1 MKKFWGYI
9 SAFLGG
15 VATALVFVWLTV
27 RNKIST
33 STINIKRPKIKDSQD
48 SKQDFTSQIIAATKK
63 AERLNKKEI
72 RQQRRQERKSKRKLK
87 N

>member
-1 MKKFWGYI
+1 MKKVWGYI

-33 STINIKRPKIKDSQD
+33 SKIEITRPKIKNSSDSE
-48 SKQDFTSQIIAATKK
+48 QDFTSQIIGAAKK
-63 AERLNKKEI
+63 ADKQLKKE
-72 RQQRRQERKSKRKLK
+72 QRKAKRLAKK
-87 N
+87 QGEN

>member
-1 MKKFWGYI
+1 MMKKYWGYL

-15 VATALVFVWLTV
+15 LATALVFVWLTV

-33 STINIKRPKIKDSQD
+33 STIEITRPKIKNSAD
-48 SKQDFTSQIIAATKK
+48 SKQDFTSQIIGAAKK
-63 AERLNKKEI
+63 ADKQLKKE
-72 RQQRRQERKSKRKLK
+72 QRKANRLAKKQRG

>member
-1 MKKFWGYI
+1 MKKIWGYI

-33 STINIKRPKIKDSQD
+33 STIEITRPKIKNSNDSE
-48 SKQDFTSQIIAATKK
+48 QDFTSQIIESAKK
-63 AERLNKKEI
+63 ADKKLKRKQRKLN
-72 RQQRRQERKSKRKLK
+72 RKSK
-87 N
+87 